1 MKREVYLTILYDY
14 YEALLT
20 DKQRQYFTSYYF
32 DNLSFGEIGENFGVS
47 RNAIFKQIK
56 TTQDKLLE
64 YENVLKCYD
73 KDEKISKI
81 MQSIE
86 IRYVSYFNL
95 KYDRVGHLFQDR
107 FHSKRIG
114 DREYLKLA
122 CRYIH
127 QNPAKAGIAKTEE
140 YKWSSYKEYIKTPEI
155 INNKLL
161 LLVFSKDENVAKQE
175 FIRFHNVNANE
186 DKKTEITNILE
197 YELNVKFTDDEI
209 RKYICDLLEIK
220 NVYDISKYN
229 AKMRK
234 EQLLKIKCLKKV
246 SISQLA
252 RVLGINRKII
262 ERTLKNV
269 QKEPSL
275 LDMDTKRR

>member
-1 MKREVYLTILYDY
+1 MPRIARMYSELKVYHIIIRGIDKQDIFLDTYDKDKFLKIIRDTKEKYNYEVYAYCLM
-14 YEALLT
+14 
-20 DKQRQYFTSYYF
+20 
-32 DNLSFGEIGENFGVS
+32 DNHVHLI
-47 RNAIFKQIK
+47 I
-56 TTQDKLLE
+56 
-64 YENVLKCYD
+64 YD

-186 DKKTEITNILE
+186 DKKTEIT
-197 YELNVKFTDDEI
+197 T
-209 RKYICDLLEIK
+209 
-220 NVYDISKYN
+220 
-229 AKMRK
+229 
-234 EQLLKIKCLKKV
+234 
-246 SISQLA
+246 
-252 RVLGINRKII
+252 
-262 ERTLKNV
+262 
-269 QKEPSL
+269 
-275 LDMDTKRR
+275 

>member
-1 MKREVYLTILYDY
+1 MPRIARMYSELKVYHIIIRGIDKQDIFLDTYDKDKFLKIIGDTKEKYNYEVYAYCLM
-14 YEALLT
+14 
-20 DKQRQYFTSYYF
+20 
-32 DNLSFGEIGENFGVS
+32 DNHVHLI
-47 RNAIFKQIK
+47 I
-56 TTQDKLLE
+56 
-64 YENVLKCYD
+64 YD

-81 MQSIE
+81 KQSIE

-161 LLVFSKDENVAKQE
+161 LLVFSKDEKVAKQE

-220 NVYDISKYN
+220 NVHDISKYN

-275 LDMDTKRR
+275 LDTLDTKRR

>member
-1 MKREVYLTILYDY
+1 MPRIARVYSELKVYHIIIRGIDKQDIFLDKYDKDKFLKIIVETKEKYNYEVYAYCLM
-14 YEALLT
+14 
-20 DKQRQYFTSYYF
+20 
-32 DNLSFGEIGENFGVS
+32 DNHVHLI
-47 RNAIFKQIK
+47 I
-56 TTQDKLLE
+56 
-64 YENVLKCYD
+64 YD
-73 KDEKISKI
+73 KDEMISKI

-86 IRYVSYFNL
+86 IRYVSYFNI

-107 FHSKRIG
+107 FHSKRIE
-114 DREYLKLA
+114 DRDYLKLA

-140 YKWSSYKEYIKTPEI
+140 YKWSSYQEYIKTPKI

-161 LLVFSKDENVAKQE
+161 LLIFSKEKEVAKQE
-175 FIRFHNVNANE
+175 FINFHNVNVNE
-186 DKKTEITNILE
+186 DKETEITNILE

-220 NVYDISKYN
+220 NIRDISKYDT
-229 AKMRK
+229 KIRK
-234 EQLLKIKCLKKV
+234 EQLLKIKCLNKV

-275 LDMDTKRR
+275 LDTLNTKRR

>member
-1 MKREVYLTILYDY
+1 M
-14 YEALLT
+14 
-20 DKQRQYFTSYYF
+20 
-32 DNLSFGEIGENFGVS
+32 DNHVHLI
-47 RNAIFKQIK
+47 I
-56 TTQDKLLE
+56 
-64 YENVLKCYD
+64 YD
-73 KDEKISKI
+73 KDAKISKI

-127 QNPAKAGIAKTEE
+127 QNPAKAGISKTEK

-209 RKYICDLLEIK
+209 RKYICRL
-220 NVYDISKYN
+220 
-229 AKMRK
+229 R
-234 EQLLKIKCLKKV
+234 C
-246 SISQLA
+246 
-252 RVLGINRKII
+252 
-262 ERTLKNV
+262 
-269 QKEPSL
+269 
-275 LDMDTKRR
+275 

>member
-1 MKREVYLTILYDY
+1 M
-14 YEALLT
+14 
-20 DKQRQYFTSYYF
+20 
-32 DNLSFGEIGENFGVS
+32 
-47 RNAIFKQIK
+47 
-56 TTQDKLLE
+56 
-64 YENVLKCYD
+64 
-73 KDEKISKI
+73 
-81 MQSIE
+81 
-86 IRYVSYFNL
+86 
-95 KYDRVGHLFQDR
+95 
-107 FHSKRIG
+107 
-114 DREYLKLA
+114 
-122 CRYIH
+122 
-127 QNPAKAGIAKTEE
+127 
-140 YKWSSYKEYIKTPEI
+140 
-155 INNKLL
+155 
-161 LLVFSKDENVAKQE
+161 
-175 FIRFHNVNANE
+175 
-186 DKKTEITNILE
+186 E